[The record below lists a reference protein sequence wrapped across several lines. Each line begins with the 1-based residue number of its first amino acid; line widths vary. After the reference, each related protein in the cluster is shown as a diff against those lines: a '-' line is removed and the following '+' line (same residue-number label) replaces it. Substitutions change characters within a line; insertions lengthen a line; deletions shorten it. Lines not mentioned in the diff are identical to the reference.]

1 MLYWSKMF
9 ARLFLAAL
17 LAGSLFSQDPETAK
31 KRNDMPDFK
40 AKSIDG
46 EVLNKF
52 AVRGRPVLLQFWA
65 TWCGYCRKDE
75 PVVEKLRKEY
85 SEKDL
90 LIIAVNVA
98 EERETVK
105 KYLAEHK
112 RSVKVV
118 YSQDTN
124 LPEMVQPNG
133 FPMYVLLDAEG
144 KIAGVQ
150 RGSGGE
156 PSLRELLEVLS
167 EKK

>member
-1 MLYWSKMF
+1 MF
-9 ARLFLAAL
+9 KRILLAAL
-17 LAGSLFSQDPETAK
+17 LAGSLFSQALFSQSPETAK

-75 PVVEKLRKEY
+75 PVIEKLRKEY
-85 SEKDL
+85 SEADL
-90 LIIAVNVA
+90 LIVAVNVA

-112 RSVKVV
+112 RSVKIV
-118 YSQDTN
+118 YSQDTD

-156 PSLRELLEVLS
+156 PSLREMLEVLN

>member
-1 MLYWSKMF
+1 MF

-85 SEKDL
+85 KEQNL
-90 LIIAVNVA
+90 LIIAINVA
-98 EERETVK
+98 EERETVN

-112 RSVKVV
+112 RSVKIV
-118 YSQDTN
+118 YAQDTN

-156 PSLRELLEVLS
+156 PSLRELLEVLK
-167 EKK
+167 EKN

>member
-1 MLYWSKMF
+1 MVS
-9 ARLFLAAL
+9 RFLVAAL

-31 KRNDMPDFK
+31 KRNEMPDFR
-40 AKSIDG
+40 AKSSDG

-52 AVRGRPVLLQFWA
+52 ALRGRPVLLQFWA

-75 PVVEKLRKEY
+75 PVVEQLRKEY
-85 SEKDL
+85 AEKDL
-90 LIIAVNVA
+90 LIVAVNVA
-98 EERETVK
+98 EQRETVK

-112 RSVKVV
+112 RNVKVV
-118 YSQDTN
+118 FSEDTN

-133 FPMYVLLDAEG
+133 FPMYILLDAEG

-156 PSLRELLEVLS
+156 PALRELLGVLS
-167 EKK
+167 EGK